1 MKMSVLGGVKREKDI
16 KGTAGRRFKGYVGKG
31 TLENKDWRL
40 KKAKARV

>member
-1 MKMSVLGGVKREKDI
+1 MKMSLLGRVKREKNI
-16 KGTAGRRFKGYVGKG
+16 KGTPVHRFKGYVGKG